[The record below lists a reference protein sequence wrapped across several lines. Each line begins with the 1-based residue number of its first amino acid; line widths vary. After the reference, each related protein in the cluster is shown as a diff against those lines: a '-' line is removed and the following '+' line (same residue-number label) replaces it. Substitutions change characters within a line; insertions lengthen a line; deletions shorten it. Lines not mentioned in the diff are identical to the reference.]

1 MMKPISQRTTFVT
14 WLALLALTWV
24 SFGVSYVHLGALNI
38 PIALAIASVKATLV
52 VAIFMELAVEKFS
65 VKLTLVMSFVFVAL
79 LIGLMVADVA
89 TRAAPPLLT
98 LPPS

>member
-1 MMKPISQRTTFVT
+1 MKSISQRTTFVT

-52 VAIFMELAVEKFS
+52 IAIFMELAVEKFS
-65 VKLTLVMSFVFVAL
+65 VKVTLVMSFVFVAL

-98 LPPS
+98 IPPS